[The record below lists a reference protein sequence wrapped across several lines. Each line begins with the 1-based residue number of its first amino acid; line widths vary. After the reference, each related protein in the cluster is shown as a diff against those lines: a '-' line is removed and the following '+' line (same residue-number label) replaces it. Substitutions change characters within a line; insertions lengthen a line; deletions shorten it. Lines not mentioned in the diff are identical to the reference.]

1 MLNIFKYCP
10 HVHRAARPLRVA
22 SARLAFDWIARTKT
36 LTKVLGSLYCVLP
49 PSLVLPLGL
58 ADFGARAFSTIMQ
71 MRFNAFLAL
80 PKRITI

>member
-1 MLNIFKYCP
+1 M
-10 HVHRAARPLRVA
+10 HRAARPLRVA

-36 LTKVLGSLYCVLP
+36 LTKVLGSLCCVLP
-49 PSLVLPLGL
+49 SLAFPLGL
-58 ADFGARAFSTIMQ
+58 VDFGARAFSTIMQ